1 MANRE
6 VKLYLPEEVYEAL
19 EEAREVTGDRTPNLL
34 AVEVLKR
41 CLPIYV
47 EAQAAFD
54 AVLDDFR
61 ELARARSAARREQAK
76 SQRQKK

>member
-34 AVEVLKR
+34 AVEVIKR

-47 EAQAAFD
+47 EAKHAFD
-54 AVLDDFR
+54 AVLEDFL
-61 ELARARSAARREQAK
+61 EAARARSAERREQAK
-76 SQRQKK
+76 PQRHKR